1 MQLGASQSSTELWQG
16 QIRGTPSCCLTIIR
30 QPGSHA
36 LLSPFAKKM
45 PNTTVPVVVETC
57 KFTAPNIPE
66 AVRQGNTH
74 FHASMFSRSL
84 HDTARRSAFV
94 NFPLTTLPPCDKPVF
109 ANASIRK
116 SHNAL
121 KISRSRVK
129 RETTHPVVLA
139 GVVMQHTPPMPAI
152 RVTGSPGIERVLA
165 KLKLKIAS
173 RQERRG
179 KKPHG
184 IRKYHV
190 E

>member
-1 MQLGASQSSTELWQG
+1 MALTYLRLYA
-16 QIRGTPSCCLTIIR
+16 RGTRTATHLC
-30 QPGSHA
+30 SHGHC
-36 LLSPFAKKM
+36 
-45 PNTTVPVVVETC
+45 TTQHGAWRVT
-57 KFTAPNIPE
+57 
-66 AVRQGNTH
+66 
-74 FHASMFSRSL
+74 
-84 HDTARRSAFV
+84 

-116 SHNAL
+116 RHNAL

-129 RETTHPVVLA
+129 REATHPVVLA
-139 GVVMQHTPPMPAI
+139 GVVMQHTLPMPAI

-165 KLKLKIAS
+165 KLKLKTAS

-179 KKPHG
+179 KNPHG